1 MVALQPLPGIE
12 KQVCRDVLLDVR
24 KKRALLEADMALKQ
38 AGPLCEQGRLV
49 RAGLGKLRQ
58 VPADLRV
65 LVDRLLHQSSVCAG
79 QGEYHRFLF
88 FKMALQVALPEIPDV
103 GADTVSGDAKLQ
115 TFLYS
120 AANHKAMM
128 MVVRKRR

>member
-1 MVALQPLPGIE
+1 MARTKILA
-12 KQVCRDVLLDVR
+12 
-24 KKRALLEADMALKQ
+24 KRAYDPPSKDD
-38 AGPLCEQGRLV
+38 G
-49 RAGLGKLRQ
+49 
-58 VPADLRV
+58 LRV